1 MKIFTKSFWF
11 EVYLHLTDQWTEYQL
26 MQYNKTL
33 DARVEMLE
41 GILVQA
47 AWLYG
52 NTRYI
57 EKQLTTEEKELLA
70 DVLDEHVGKGSND
83 PPYVHERWWRNA

>member
-1 MKIFTKSFWF
+1 MRIFSKSFWF
-11 EVYLHLTDQWTEYQL
+11 EVYLHVTDQWNEYQL
-26 MQYNKTL
+26 MQYNKELHNYT
-33 DARVEMLE
+33 DQLE
-41 GILVQA
+41 SILVQA

-57 EKQLTTEEKELLA
+57 EQQLTTEEKELLA
-70 DVLDEHVGKGSND
+70 DVLDRHVGKDSND